1 MLVLST
7 GLADQFLPIVEVIVL
22 CEFGCCLMQ
31 EVFRGFLKDKV
42 GENAFIVVTLNL
54 VA

>member
-22 CEFGCCLMQ
+22 CEFGCRLMQ